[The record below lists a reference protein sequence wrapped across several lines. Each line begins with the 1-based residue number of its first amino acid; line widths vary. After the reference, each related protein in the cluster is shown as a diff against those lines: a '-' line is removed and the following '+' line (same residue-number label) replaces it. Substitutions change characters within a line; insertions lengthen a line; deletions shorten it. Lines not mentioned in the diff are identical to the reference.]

1 MNMKKISTKETDLT
15 QRIKKAKPV
24 QGSNARTDELLL
36 NGIDKSNL
44 QVNNHQLPRFRVALI
59 LTPLSLA
66 ALIALSIFIPTQNPA
81 ISLDLKNFND
91 KQVSHLGGANTSS
104 AADCAEVNK
113 YCNDTGLLS
122 LIKIDWQLSLAGSV
136 TADAGQGHVYQLQG
150 LDDTSP
156 LATLL
161 SSELGIDQP
170 IKTSHDDSGYD
181 YYKAGSMKQ
190 KNLVVTAS
198 KYATAFDYQNQQAGA
213 WYGCQHNYIPE
224 GVDCA
229 TTVFE
234 EMPTENEAIAYTKSL
249 MSKIGITGGTNLKD
263 LKTGDYLIKSYALNY
278 GQGITHMGTRSQ
290 LVIDG
295 FATSAS
301 EFQVSWTIGSNQVE
315 NVNGILYKLTDRGT
329 LPTQSAKETYNRLNG
344 YVTYGSF
351 KDAALKLSKKSREGM
366 SQDELER
373 LYEIGKSQ
381 KDQTGVP
388 VTVELTRAEA
398 APVTIIDDHRMTW
411 IVPGYNF
418 YDETGYFGS
427 VMSLDDSYISMSSK

>member
-1 MNMKKISTKETDLT
+1 MNMKKISTKDTDLT
-15 QRIKKAKPV
+15 QRIKNAKPV
-24 QGSNARTDELLL
+24 QGNNARTDELLL
-36 NGIDKSNL
+36 KGLDESNL
-44 QVNNHQLPRFRVALI
+44 QVKHQPLARFRVALI

-66 ALIALSIFIPTQNPA
+66 AVIALSIYIPTQNPA

-91 KQVSHLGGANTSS
+91 KRVSHLGGANTSVT
-104 AADCAEVNK
+104 ADCATVNK

-122 LIKIDWQLSLAGSV
+122 LLKIDWQLSLAGGV

-150 LDDTSP
+150 LDDVSP

-170 IKTSHDDSGYD
+170 IKTSHDDSEY

-190 KNLVVTAS
+190 KYLVVAAS

-229 TTVFE
+229 TTVFD

-249 MSKIGITGGTNLKD
+249 MSKMGITGGTNLKD
-263 LKTGDYLIKSYALNY
+263 LKTGDYLIKSYALSY
-278 GQGITHMGTRSQ
+278 GQGIAHMGTRSQ

-301 EFQVSWTIGSNQVE
+301 EFQVSWTVGSNQVE
-315 NVNGILYKLTDRGT
+315 NVNGTLYKLTDRGVFS
-329 LPTQSAKETYNRLNG
+329 TQSAKETYNRLNG

-351 KDAALKLSKKSREGM
+351 KDAAPKLSKKSREGM

-381 KDQTGVP
+381 KVQTGVP

>member
-15 QRIKKAKPV
+15 QRIKNAKPV
-24 QGSNARTDELLL
+24 QDNDSRTNELFLDAM
-36 NGIDKSNL
+36 DKSSLKYKTNL
-44 QVNNHQLPRFRVALI
+44 LVKFRVALI
-59 LTPLSLA
+59 LTPLTLA
-66 ALIALSIFIPTQNPA
+66 MVIALSIHAPTQN
-81 ISLDLKNFND
+81 SELRLDLKNFSE
-91 KQVSHLGGANTSS
+91 KQVSHLDDANASVT
-104 AADCAEVNK
+104 ADCAEVNK

-122 LIKIDWQLSLAGSV
+122 QINIDWQLSLADSV

-150 LDDTSP
+150 LDDVST
-156 LATLL
+156 LASLL
-161 SSELGIDQP
+161 SSEFGINQP
-170 IKTSHDDSGYD
+170 IKSSHEDSGYD

-190 KNLVVTAS
+190 KYLVVTES

-224 GVDCA
+224 GVDCDSA
-229 TTVFE
+229 VFE
-234 EMPTENEAIAYTKSL
+234 EMPTDNEAIAYTKSL
-249 MSKIGITGGTNLKD
+249 MSKMGITGGTNLKD

-315 NVNGILYKLTDRGT
+315 NVNGTLYKLTDRGAFS
-329 LPTQSAKETYNRLNG
+329 TQTARDSYDRLNG

-351 KDAALKLSKKSREGM
+351 KDSALKLSKKSREGM

-373 LYEIGKSQ
+373 LYDIVKSQ
-381 KDQTGVP
+381 KNQTSVAVP
-388 VTVELTRAEA
+388 VELTRAEA
-398 APVTIIDDHRMTW
+398 APVTIYDSHRMTW

-427 VMSLDDSYISMSSK
+427 VMSLNSSYLNISNK

>member
-1 MNMKKISTKETDLT
+1 MNMKKISTKDTDLT
-15 QRIKKAKPV
+15 QRIKNAKPV
-24 QGSNARTDELLL
+24 RGNNARTDELLSKA
-36 NGIDKSNL
+36 IDKSNL
-44 QVNNHQLPRFRVALI
+44 QAKNHPLARFRVALI
-59 LTPLSLA
+59 LAPLSLVTV
-66 ALIALSIFIPTQNPA
+66 IALSIFIPAQNPA

-91 KQVSHLGGANTSS
+91 KQVSHLGGANTSVI
-104 AADCAEVNK
+104 ADCAEVNK

-122 LIKIDWQLSLAGSV
+122 QIKIDWQLSLAESV
-136 TADAGQGHVYQLQG
+136 TVASGQGHVYQLQG
-150 LDDTSP
+150 LDDISP

-170 IKTSHDDSGYD
+170 IKTSHDDSGFD

-190 KNLVVTAS
+190 KYLVVTAS
-198 KYATAFDYQNQQAGA
+198 KYGTAFDYQNPQAGA
-213 WYGCQHNYIPE
+213 WYGCQHNYLPE
-224 GVDCA
+224 GVDCP

-263 LKTGDYLIKSYALNY
+263 LKTGDYLIRSYALNY
-278 GQGITHMGTRSQ
+278 GQGIAQMGTRSQ

-315 NVNGILYKLTDRGT
+315 NVNGTLYKLTDRGVFS
-329 LPTQSAKETYNRLNG
+329 TQSAKETYNRLNG

-351 KDAALKLSKKSREGM
+351 NDAAPKLSKKSREGM

-381 KDQTGVP
+381 KNQTSVP

-427 VMSLDDSYISMSSK
+427 VMSLDDSYVSMSSK

>member
-15 QRIKKAKPV
+15 QRIKNARPV
-24 QGSNARTDELLL
+24 QDNDSRTNELFL
-36 NGIDKSNL
+36 DAMEKSSLKYKTNL
-44 QVNNHQLPRFRVALI
+44 QVKFRVALI
-59 LTPLSLA
+59 LTPLTLA
-66 ALIALSIFIPTQNPA
+66 MVIALSIYAPTQNYEL
-81 ISLDLKNFND
+81 SLDLKNFSE
-91 KQVSHLGGANTSS
+91 KQVSHLDDANVSVS
-104 AADCAEVNK
+104 ADCAEVNK

-122 LIKIDWQLSLAGSV
+122 QIKIDWQLSLAHSV

-150 LDDTSP
+150 LDDVST
-156 LATLL
+156 LANLL
-161 SSELGIDQP
+161 SSEFGINQP
-170 IKTSHDDSGYD
+170 IKTSHEDSGYD

-190 KNLVVTAS
+190 KYLVVTAS

-224 GVDCA
+224 GVDCDSA
-229 TTVFE
+229 VFE
-234 EMPTENEAIAYTKSL
+234 EMPTDNEAIAYTKSL
-249 MSKIGITGGTNLKD
+249 MSKMGITGGTNLKD

-278 GQGITHMGTRSQ
+278 GQGIAHMGTRSQ

-301 EFQVSWTIGSNQVE
+301 EFQISWTIGSNQVE
-315 NVNGILYKLTDRGT
+315 NVNGTLYKLTDRGAFS
-329 LPTQSAKETYNRLNG
+329 TQTARDSYDRLNG

-351 KDAALKLSKKSREGM
+351 KDSALKLSNKSREGM

-373 LYEIGKSQ
+373 LYDIVKSQ
-381 KDQTGVP
+381 KNQTSVAVP
-388 VTVELTRAEA
+388 VELTRAEA
-398 APVTIIDDHRMTW
+398 APVTIYDSHRMTW

-427 VMSLDDSYISMSSK
+427 VMSLNSSYLNISNK